1 MLVVVCRQKNMSNFL
16 DYTPLLINGI
26 ELFTA
31 IIITYII
38 IAKKWY
44 NFREIGFLTFIWFT
58 FFCDAFGSFYSYVLE
73 ISDNYFILNFYT
85 IISIPFLLYWYR
97 NYVRNKLLRTAILS
111 FITIFL
117 LLGLYNL
124 LFFESKSQYLSI
136 LFLCGALFLII
147 SIMFYYIEQLFSDQK
162 FSFKNNL
169 VFWISVGQIIFYL
182 GMIPMISLNK
192 YIMPFL
198 KSNPLSFYIILLTL
212 NVILYSSYIIGF
224 LWHQKK

>member
-1 MLVVVCRQKNMSNFL
+1 MSNFL
-16 DYTPLLINGI
+16 DYTPLVINGI
-26 ELFTA
+26 ELLTA

-38 IAKKWY
+38 FTRKW
-44 NFREIGFLTFIWFT
+44 NDFKEVSFLIFIWFT
-58 FFCDAFGSFYSYVLE
+58 FLCDAFGSFYSYVLE
-73 ISDNYFILNFYT
+73 IPDNYFILNFYT

-97 NYVRNKLLRTAILS
+97 NLINSLLLRTTILS
-111 FITIFL
+111 FIIIFL

-124 LFFESKSQYLSI
+124 LFFESKGQYLSI
-136 LFLCGALFLII
+136 LFLCGALFLTI
-147 SIMFYYIEQLFSDQK
+147 SIMFYYIEQLFNDAK
-162 FSFKNNL
+162 FNFKNNFI
-169 VFWISVGQIIFYL
+169 FWISVGQIIFYL

-212 NVILYSSYIIGF
+212 NVILYSTYSIGF